1 MQALIFPFLYCL
13 LLGSA
18 WSVVFRK
25 KFSDSLAPALMLHMI
40 IVMLSGMIFHKLSLG
55 IYGGMAFFAGAIVWR
70 LVQDRPDMK
79 ALARALWNDGLFI
92 LFVLY
97 LFSFFSNYEKRFTEW
112 DEFSY
117 WGMVLKESLRLDM
130 LHAESPLPLF
140 HKDYVPAATL
150 FEVIWCRLSGR
161 FFEADAYRAI
171 QVVMFAMLLPMF
183 NSFAPVTP
191 AGAAPAGI
199 RQNLQWA
206 FLGRGRQLAAVFF
219 VMLLLLLLCRA
230 PDTKFYHSI
239 YTDYF
244 LGVVFF
250 HCAMLAWR
258 DNENKAYQALV
269 LALGFATLLLTKQ
282 TGIMLLPLVFAL
294 YIVKLALFDA
304 RSTGEWSC
312 AKLFSV
318 ACATV
323 LVSVLL
329 WYFFNLFVDA
339 RVSTDSYQSYSG
351 FRATRII
358 DAFKPAGSSAIE
370 RVDEFRKAFVKAVF
384 LREVLRPIPFVPA
397 VAIISWL
404 VFVLARGRE
413 GVEQQRKVRLAGYFM
428 VLSALTYIVQMYIL
442 YAVAFSVR
450 EYLGLASYNR
460 YMATMLLSIML
471 LAVYLYYETGAWKKH
486 IIGNYITLV
495 MLAVCSLLLRNSV
508 LLQALPGGWA
518 GDHRKIADREYAA
531 NRLISV
537 MPEHAK
543 MYVIKRESGWSSF
556 GAALSFYAHPR
567 IVYTASVG
575 PNIDQK
581 AMNSEDM
588 SPEQLHAALKSYDYL
603 YFHTLDDAFVS
614 KYSSVFDNPDLL
626 KNDTIYKIAGSEG
639 GVIALKRV
647 AGADE

>member
-1 MQALIFPFLYCL
+1 MTFPFLYCL

-40 IVMLSGMIFHKLSLG
+40 LVMLCGMVFHKLSVG
-55 IYGGMAFFAGAIVWR
+55 IYGGMVVFAGALAWR
-70 LVQDRPDMK
+70 LAQERPDMK
-79 ALARALWNDGLFI
+79 ALARALWDDGVFV

-97 LFSFFSNYEKRFTEW
+97 LLCFFSNFGKRFIEW
-112 DEFSY
+112 DEFNH
-117 WGMVLKESLRLDM
+117 WGMFLKESLRLDM
-130 LHAESPLPLF
+130 LYAESPLPLS
-140 HKDYVPAATL
+140 HKDYVPATTL

-161 FFEADAYRAI
+161 FLEADAYRAI
-171 QVVMFAMLLPMF
+171 QMVMFAMLLPMF
-183 NSFAPVTP
+183 NSFAPALP
-191 AGAAPAGI
+191 EGAAPAGI
-199 RQNLQWA
+199 PQNLRWA
-206 FLGRGRQLAAVFF
+206 FLGRGRQSAAVFF

-244 LGVVFF
+244 LGLVFF
-250 HCAMLAWR
+250 YCAMQAWH

-294 YIVKLALFDA
+294 YVVKLALFDA
-304 RSTGEWSC
+304 HGAGEWSC
-312 AKLFSV
+312 AKLFAV
-318 ACATV
+318 ACAAVLASV
-323 LVSVLL
+323 LV
-329 WYFFNLFVDA
+329 WYSFNLFVDA
-339 RVSTDSYQSYSG
+339 HVATDSHQSYSG
-351 FRATRII
+351 FRVARVI
-358 DAFKPAGSSAIE
+358 DAFKPADSSAIE
-370 RVDEFRKAFVKAVF
+370 RIDEFRKVFAKAIF
-384 LREVLRPIPFVPA
+384 LHEVLRPIPFVPA

-413 GVEQQRKVRLAGYFM
+413 GVEQQRKVRLAGHFM
-428 VLSALTYIVQMYIL
+428 VLSALSYIAQMYIL

-460 YMATMLLSIML
+460 YMATMLLPITL
-471 LAVYLYYETGAWKKH
+471 LAVYLYYETGAWKNH
-486 IIGNYITLV
+486 MTGNYATLAI
-495 MLAVCSLLLRNSV
+495 LAACSLFLRNSV
-508 LLQALPGGWA
+508 LLQALPGSWA
-518 GDHRKIADREYAA
+518 DDYSKISDREYAA
-531 NRLISV
+531 NRVISV

-543 MYVIKRESGWSSF
+543 MYVVKRESGWSSF